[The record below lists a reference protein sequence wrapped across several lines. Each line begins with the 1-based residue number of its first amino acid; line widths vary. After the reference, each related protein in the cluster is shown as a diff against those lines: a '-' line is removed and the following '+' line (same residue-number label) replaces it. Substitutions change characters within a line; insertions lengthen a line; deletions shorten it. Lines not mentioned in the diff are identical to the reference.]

1 MNKRSVR
8 TNSQDDCP
16 TTTPQCD
23 QRESPRSA
31 AGTIEVAYL
40 ILVKKSVTTSHTAEP
55 RLVFPRAA
63 LCIRLHSNDSSS
75 GRRLLAPPRISALAV
90 VVEHRCRL
98 RQPAPEVRGSF
109 TADGAQRSSIPFEV
123 HNLPGLGPPDH
134 RVTVSGRISRNS
146 AEIRSPDA
154 TPTIAR
160 PPFSKSNL
168 PPTYGNVGLP
178 HRRPADFWKRKLA
191 AFLHD
196 TPTKCL
202 TIREHQEK
210 SHIAMSRAGFT
221 AEEIGCYDYEADWAA
236 AAADR
241 YPFPTR
247 PRLRS
252 LLRLRRPPQPVPP
265 PIWRCEGN
273 SRSSARLHPHRQ

>member
-1 MNKRSVR
+1 MRSARISAQCRRRDRGRRFHFGEKVG
-8 TNSQDDCP
+8 DDLTYRGTP
-16 TTTPQCD
+16 TCV
-23 QRESPRSA
+23 SPRGSLQSTPFQRFQQRKA
-31 AGTIEVAYL
+31 FI
-40 ILVKKSVTTSHTAEP
+40 
-55 RLVFPRAA
+55 
-63 LCIRLHSNDSSS
+63 C
-75 GRRLLAPPRISALAV
+75 PPRISALAV
-90 VVEHRCRL
+90 VFEHRCRL
-98 RQPAPEVRGSF
+98 RQPAPEVRGFF
-109 TADGAQRSSIPFEV
+109 TANGAQRSLIPVEV
-123 HNLPGLGPPDH
+123 RNLPGLGPPDH

-168 PPTYGNVGLP
+168 PPTDGNVGLP